1 MDALLHEDADVLAT
15 RHADACNG
23 ASRKEYLFGTVGSG
37 PLLGTFIHIY
47 TCYRVYIY
55 VYLYL
60 YIFIGLFLFSLK
72 IGAQMKSILQCVD
85 HKGKPLHLGLGGQGG
100 EPLYLGL
107 GL

>member
-47 TCYRVYIY
+47 IHVIGCIIHIYISLLVY
-55 VYLYL
+55 
-60 YIFIGLFLFSLK
+60 FCFLSK
-72 IGAQMKSILQCVD
+72 
-85 HKGKPLHLGLGGQGG
+85 
-100 EPLYLGL
+100 
-107 GL
+107 